1 MFSMNAVFL
10 TGRLADNPALVTTA
24 TGSRFSKFTVAVS
37 RNKEVTDF
45 INVIVW
51 NKTAEFLCKYFA
63 KGQGIAVQGSITTDR
78 YKDKEGKT
86 KTSFEIFAT
95 KLEFTDRKP
104 NSCSDE
110 TGTEQL
116 RR

>member
-10 TGRLADNPALVTTA
+10 TGRLVDKPELMTTA

-51 NKTAEFLCKYFA
+51 NKTAEFLCKYFT
-63 KGQGIAVQGSITTDR
+63 KGQGIAVQGSITTDI
-78 YKDKEGKT
+78 YKDKDGKT
-86 KTSFEIFAT
+86 KTAFEVYAT
-95 KLEFTDRKP
+95 KLEFTERKP

-110 TGTEQL
+110 SKH
-116 RR
+116 